1 MKTSDQLTK
10 KLINAIVTDKRP
22 YNQDFGR
29 KYINEC
35 SSQNAKNTLISE
47 IFDCVRDR
55 EVTDAL
61 ERLETR
67 DITGDIALFILAN
80 LQLGGGE
87 A

>member
-55 EVTDAL
+55 ELTAAL
-61 ERLETR
+61 EILQYYG
-67 DITGDIALFILAN
+67 ITGDLAVLMLAN
-80 LQLGGGE
+80 LQSLGG
-87 A
+87 AA